1 MKQTLQL
8 KIGQQLTMTPQL
20 QQAIR
25 LLQLSSLE
33 LQTEIQQALESNLM
47 LEVEEDLQEDDPLTV
62 GVVEPEHGD
71 DEGGI
76 PEELPVDSQWDD
88 IYDGTTSFSDP
99 GPEAQ
104 GRDYYDNRAAQID
117 SLRDH
122 LYWQAEMERFSP
134 RDLTIAQSIIDSV
147 NDDGYLA
154 TPLEEIQGALPADWE
169 VELAEMEA
177 VLLRVQRFDPVGVA
191 ARDPQEALLIQL
203 HQLPPETPWRE
214 EALEAV
220 EDHLDLVA
228 GRRFDDLARAMNLA
242 HEELQAVITL
252 IQTLSPH
259 PGSQIDSGSTEYIVP
274 DVVVVRRGG
283 YWQVELNG
291 ETAPRLRINPYYAG
305 LVRRADTSP
314 ENTCLRS
321 HLQEARWLL
330 KSLRSRNETLTKVA
344 GAIVERQQGFFDHGE
359 EAMRPLVLREIAEA
373 VNMHESTI
381 SRITTQKYLH
391 SPRGTFEFKYFFS
404 SHVQTAD
411 GGEASATAIRARIRR
426 LIADED
432 PAKPLSDSKI
442 ADLLHGEGI
451 RVARRTVAK
460 YRESMSIP
468 SSSERKRPG

>member
-47 LEVEEDLQEDDPLTV
+47 LEVEEDHQEDDPLAADA
-62 GVVEPEHGD
+62 VEPETGE

-76 PEELPVDSQWDD
+76 PEELPVDSNWDE

-99 GPEAQ
+99 GPDAQ
-104 GRDYYDNRAAQID
+104 GREYYDNRAASVD

-122 LYWQAEMERFSP
+122 LCWQAEMESFSE
-134 RDLTIAQSIIDSV
+134 RDLAIAKSIIDAVS
-147 NDDGYLA
+147 DDGYL
-154 TPLEEIQGALPADWE
+154 TMPLEEIQSALPPHWNVAS
-169 VELAEMEA
+169 AEMEA

-203 HQLPPETPWRE
+203 HNLPPETPWRE

-220 EDHLDLVA
+220 EDHLEMVA
-228 GRRFDDLARAMNLA
+228 AHRFTDLARAM
-242 HEELQAVITL
+242 ELEQEDLCAVIAL

-259 PGSQIDSGSTEYIVP
+259 PGSRIDSGSTEYIVP
-274 DVVVVRRGG
+274 DVVVVRRDDC
-283 YWQVELNG
+283 WQVELNN

-305 LVRRADTSP
+305 LIRRADSSP

-330 KSLRSRNETLTKVA
+330 KSLRSRNETLIKVA
-344 GAIVERQQGFFDHGE
+344 GAIVERQQEFFDRGE
-359 EAMRPLVLREIAEA
+359 EAMRPLVLREIAES
-373 VNMHESTI
+373 VGMHESTI
-381 SRITTQKYLH
+381 SRITTQKYMH

-404 SHVQTAD
+404 SHVQTTD

-432 PAKPLSDSKI
+432 PGTPLSDSRI
-442 ADLLHGEGI
+442 ANQLQAEGI

-460 YRESMSIP
+460 YRESMSIA
-468 SSSERKRPG
+468 SSSERKRLG